1 MQDDTPAKM
10 MILCV
15 VEIRT
20 PNILELT
27 DGWYS
32 IEAHCDE
39 ALMELVGKKKIF
51 VGVKLAISGAELISP
66 GPTTPLEKDSG
77 TYLKVLSI
85 NKIHFGIFVTAVIF
99 CLDIG
104 EFHASRTLGFEIG
117 VLFHTVAISNQINFR
132 PCRWRYYL
140 ARSSKCHQ
148 NISNGLHGENN
159 RWYTRFI
166 HFQFRRC
173 PTIVIILGKT
183 IFHGERQYRRIS
195 ENAAMRY
202 EHMMEKLV
210 EDIEREEDEQDRKRT
225 KAEGGRLNTS
235 SNLTDE
241 EKRSR
246 VHAEVQKRMQA
257 NIKSVNQPTTTS
269 F

>member
-1 MQDDTPAKM
+1 M

-85 NKIHFGIFVTAVIF
+85 NKIHF
-99 CLDIG
+99 
-104 EFHASRTLGFEIG
+104 
-117 VLFHTVAISNQINFR
+117 
-132 PCRWRYYL
+132 
-140 ARSSKCHQ
+140 
-148 NISNGLHGENN
+148 
-159 RWYTRFI
+159 
-166 HFQFRRC
+166 
-173 PTIVIILGKT
+173 
-183 IFHGERQYRRIS
+183 
-195 ENAAMRY
+195 
-202 EHMMEKLV
+202 
-210 EDIEREEDEQDRKRT
+210 
-225 KAEGGRLNTS
+225 
-235 SNLTDE
+235 
-241 EKRSR
+241 
-246 VHAEVQKRMQA
+246 
-257 NIKSVNQPTTTS
+257 
-269 F
+269 